1 MRWKSSA
8 DQIAIVMDC
17 MAGRIELDSAAD
29 MLRLK
34 PATLERI
41 LQQIEAARAR
51 RAPKLR
57 SRGSLEEPLG
67 GVVT

>member
-17 MAGRIELDSAAD
+17 MAGRIELECAASL
-29 MLRLK
+29 LRRK

-41 LQQIEAARAR
+41 LQQIEAVRRAR
-51 RAPKLR
+51 RAPYPAKR
-57 SRGSLEEPLG
+57 VATGKRQG
-67 GVVT
+67 G